1 MHPIHPS
8 GAVGRADCAL
18 SDSACSSA
26 LVTMQVQD
34 GSDSGNKVKAFYRL
48 MDLPV
53 IMVVDPITG
62 AALRIWVGAMDA
74 NR

>member
-1 MHPIHPS
+1 MQSIHPL
-8 GAVGRADCAL
+8 GAVDRADCAL
-18 SDSACSSA
+18 SHSASSSA

>member
-1 MHPIHPS
+1 MSCDDAKEQFLASTLLKAPNHHKH
-8 GAVGRADCAL
+8 AL
-18 SDSACSSA
+18 
-26 LVTMQVQD
+26 LQVQE
-34 GSDSGNKVKAFYRL
+34 SSESGNKVKSFYRL

-62 AALRIWVGAMDA
+62 AALRTWTGAMES

>member
-1 MHPIHPS
+1 MHFFYASVAID
-8 GAVGRADCAL
+8 RAYCPL
-18 SDSACSSA
+18 SRCACSSA

-34 GSDSGNKVKAFYRL
+34 GSDPGNKVKAFYRL

-62 AALRIWVGAMDA
+62 AALRTWVGAMDA